1 MYLLDMKLFYDDK
14 MNIAFD
20 LALSIS
26 VKYKINI
33 IDLHTVAEV
42 LK

>member
-1 MYLLDMKLFYDDK
+1 MYLFDMKLFYDDK
-14 MNIAFD
+14 MNIA
-20 LALSIS
+20 LGSVLSIS

-33 IDLHTVAEV
+33 IDLYTVAEV